1 MNIAILEIH
10 HLQTLLDVLRKRD
23 YQVVGPTLGEG
34 AIVYSDLDSTAHLPI
49 GWTDEQDGGA

>member
-10 HLQTLLDVLRKRD
+10 HLQTLLEVLRKRD

-34 AIVYSDLDSTAHLPI
+34 AIVYSDLDSTAHKTNE
-49 GWTDEQDGGA
+49 WTD